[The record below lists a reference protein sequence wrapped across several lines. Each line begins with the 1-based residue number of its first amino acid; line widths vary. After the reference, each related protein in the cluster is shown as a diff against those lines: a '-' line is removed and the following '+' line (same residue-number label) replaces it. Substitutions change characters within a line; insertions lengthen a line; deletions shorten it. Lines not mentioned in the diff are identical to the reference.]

1 MQHLIGLIASQ
12 LPFACAILALHG
24 RFLGT
29 AVTFLAYGGLQEPPQ
44 NLKNI

>member
-1 MQHLIGLIASQ
+1 MLHLIGLIAPQ
-12 LPFACAILALHG
+12 LPFAFAVLTLNS

-29 AVTFLAYGGLQEPPQ
+29 AVTFLAYGGLRGPPQ